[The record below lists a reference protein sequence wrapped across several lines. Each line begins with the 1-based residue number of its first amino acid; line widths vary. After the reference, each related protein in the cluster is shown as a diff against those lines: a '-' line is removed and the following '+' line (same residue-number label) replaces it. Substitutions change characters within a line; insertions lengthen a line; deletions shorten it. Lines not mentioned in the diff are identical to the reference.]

1 MEPKQ
6 QWKRELRGAS
16 IVVAVVI
23 ALMGFSAALAT
34 KGKPAADVQPTE
46 APYAASGYQD
56 PSLAGL
62 RVADDAEVDATF
74 EYLD

>member
-16 IVVAVVI
+16 LVVAVVI

-34 KGKPAADVQPTE
+34 RGKPQAEAQPAE
-46 APYAASGYQD
+46 APYAASAYED

-62 RVADDAEVDATF
+62 RVGEDAEVDTTF

>member
-6 QWKRELRGAS
+6 EWKQELRGAS
-16 IVVAVVI
+16 IVVAVVV

-34 KGKPAADVQPTE
+34 KGRPQPESAAATSV
-46 APYAASGYQD
+46 ASTYED

-62 RVADDAEVDATF
+62 RVADDAEVDTTVEF
-74 EYLD
+74 HN

>member
-6 QWKRELRGAS
+6 EWKQELRGAS

-34 KGKPAADVQPTE
+34 KGQPQPGSAA
-46 APYAASGYQD
+46 APSVASAYED

-62 RVADDAEVDATF
+62 RVADDAEADTTV
-74 EYLD
+74 EYSN